1 MKKKYI
7 AVLTVVIC
15 AALIVGVIAFASS
28 DSSDMRAGAAYRDA
42 AEDKS
47 AKVAAVYR
55 GEEILMSVVQY
66 EKDMLFMR
74 DTSGQAARQSD
85 RDIVD
90 RIVES
95 MIMLDEAEKRGLLA
109 TEEEIA
115 EMVENTKLAY
125 EMPDGKK
132 QMDEYFEAAGL
143 TADEYFEQIEQQ
155 APNVIARQK
164 LRDAIAEEYCKE
176 HGMEYTKVNTPQ
188 EVLDAVDD
196 YIAALLEEGR
206 KDIVY
211 YVD

>member
-7 AVLTVVIC
+7 IVLIIAICAVLTIGI
-15 AALIVGVIAFASS
+15 AALAGYDS
-28 DSSDMRAGAAYRDA
+28 DAMRAGAAYREA
-42 AEDKS
+42 SEDS
-47 AKVAAVYR
+47 SGKVAAVYH

-74 DTSGQAARQSD
+74 DASGQASRQSE

-109 TEEEIA
+109 TNEEIA
-115 EMVENTKLAY
+115 EMVENTKHAY

-143 TADEYFEQIEQQ
+143 TADEYFAQIEQQ

-164 LRDAIAEEYCKE
+164 LRDQIAEEYCKE

-188 EVLDAVDD
+188 EVLDAVDN
-196 YIAALLEEGR
+196 YIASLLEEGK
-206 KDIVY
+206 KDIIY
-211 YVD
+211 YID